1 MNQESL
7 PSTLCNKL
15 KSLQKVV
22 NRSFLLKSAKSASL
36 LLKQM
41 YNDQLKFVGFTMKS
55 GKGSGNKNAKFYLRL
70 MYFRHILKKKKKIYL
85 FELCVSQTAEKD
97 CRDVPGTL
105 NPGLHCLVP

>member
-1 MNQESL
+1 M
-7 PSTLCNKL
+7 

-70 MYFRHILKKKKKIYL
+70 MWVFQAYIKKKKKIYL

-105 NPGLHCLVP
+105 NPGLHCLVSWLIF